1 MKKFLCSI
9 IVSAAAIPMIF
20 ASQTLTQEQI
30 FDATI
35 KEVDMGGIALQYQ
48 NLEDLNSV
56 INSLFEMFSTA
67 AAMQEDPMKKM
78 QIEMGLNAIRQI
90 VQQAN
95 FDSIQSY
102 AASIKKVNDNTFINK
117 SFILTD
123 NNPQGGLYDF
133 IGKSNQPFQY
143 LNIVPENALLAV
155 ASQIDLGTIY
165 NSIYNNN
172 LKNNPMVGQYIPML
186 EMQLGMPMA
195 DFMKSISGEYV
206 AFATTAI
213 ADSEVTLQG
222 LVRIPDNSGA
232 LTKFLQMLL
241 GTQESVVMLPP
252 NQNNPM
258 IAPVIAFAEKSV
270 IVASNQLALN
280 QSIQAQDSK
289 KNITANPIFAE
300 SNKYLSGNGLS
311 QLYFVLDE
319 AQVQLINSAFISL
332 GLEMNLKPIYLV
344 SESTFTGN
352 GYKTVAVSSFNLAS
366 PKDILAFQLAL
377 MKIGASV
384 KKNYLNINP
393 DDLDAL
399 EE

>member
-56 INSLFEMFSTA
+56 INSLLEMFSTA

-95 FDSIQSY
+95 FDSLKSY

-155 ASQIDLGTIY
+155 ASVCRWQIL
-165 NSIYNNN
+165 
-172 LKNNPMVGQYIPML
+172 
-186 EMQLGMPMA
+186 
-195 DFMKSISGEYV
+195 
-206 AFATTAI
+206 
-213 ADSEVTLQG
+213 
-222 LVRIPDNSGA
+222 
-232 LTKFLQMLL
+232 
-241 GTQESVVMLPP
+241 
-252 NQNNPM
+252 
-258 IAPVIAFAEKSV
+258 
-270 IVASNQLALN
+270 
-280 QSIQAQDSK
+280 
-289 KNITANPIFAE
+289 
-300 SNKYLSGNGLS
+300 
-311 QLYFVLDE
+311 
-319 AQVQLINSAFISL
+319 
-332 GLEMNLKPIYLV
+332 
-344 SESTFTGN
+344 
-352 GYKTVAVSSFNLAS
+352 
-366 PKDILAFQLAL
+366 
-377 MKIGASV
+377 
-384 KKNYLNINP
+384 
-393 DDLDAL
+393 
-399 EE
+399 